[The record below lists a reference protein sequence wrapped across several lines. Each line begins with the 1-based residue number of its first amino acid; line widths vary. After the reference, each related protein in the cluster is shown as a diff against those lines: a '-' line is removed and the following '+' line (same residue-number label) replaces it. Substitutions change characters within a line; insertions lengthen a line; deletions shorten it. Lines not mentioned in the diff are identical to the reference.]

1 MNFDIVV
8 IGAGH
13 AGIEAALAAA
23 KTGIKTAIFTIN
35 KSKAGEMSCNP
46 AIGGLAKGQVVRE
59 IDALG
64 GIMAKA
70 ADTTCIQFKVLNSA
84 KGPAV
89 RGLRAQADKIEYCR
103 YMLGILENT
112 PGLTL
117 IDETVL
123 QVTTSDSGVTGVICA
138 SGERFGAKSVIITVG
153 TFLNGMIHIG
163 LESFP
168 GGRRGDPP
176 AVELSESLKS
186 LGLKTIRLKT
196 GTPPRVARD
205 SLDYSFFTEQPG
217 DAIPVPFS
225 FSTEKITTKQAMC
238 WLARTTPETNAVI
251 EANLNRSPLY
261 SSTDRRIFGTGPR
274 YCPSIEDK
282 VVKFPDKK
290 SHQVFIEP
298 EWRDSSEMYLNGLSS
313 SLPAD
318 VQEAFLKTIPGFKD
332 VKIIRP
338 AYGIE
343 YDSFPSY
350 QIKHTL
356 ETREIPGLFLA
367 GQINGTSGYE
377 EAAAQGIVAGI
388 NAAAKIKNMEPL
400 ILRRA
405 ESYIGVMIDDL
416 VTLDLQEPYR
426 LFSSRAEY
434 RLLLRNDNADM
445 RLNRYGEKYG
455 LLSGQAAES
464 SKKKKEF
471 IEAEKKR
478 LEKIWLKPS
487 KTLNDYLSCCGTSA
501 ITEPVNLM
509 SLFKRPETSY
519 EELAKYSGGIPE
531 MPQHCLECLEAEV
544 KYEGYITR
552 QLREIEQNARLEN
565 KKIPADFDYTKA
577 SGLSTEARQYLARIK
592 PETIGS
598 ASRIPGVTPADI
610 NVLLILLRKT
620 EV

>member
-1 MNFDIVV
+1 MNFDIAV

-23 KTGIKTAIFTIN
+23 KAGMKTALFTIN
-35 KSKAGEMSCNP
+35 KSKTGEMSCNP

-70 ADTTCIQFKVLNSA
+70 ADETCIQFKVLNSA

-89 RGLRAQADKIEYCR
+89 RGLRAQADKREYCR

-117 IDETVL
+117 IEAMASQISV
-123 QVTTSDSGVTGVICA
+123 SDSAVTGVICE
-138 SGERFGAKSVIITVG
+138 SGENYGAKAVIVTAG
-153 TFLNGMIHIG
+153 TFLNGVMHIG

-176 AVELSESLKS
+176 SVSLSKSLQS

-196 GTPPRVARD
+196 GTPPRVDRD

-217 DAIPVPFS
+217 DAVAVPFS
-225 FSTEKITTKQAMC
+225 FSTEKIEAKQVLC
-238 WLARTTPETNAVI
+238 WLARTTPETNTVI

-261 SSTDRRIFGTGPR
+261 SPTDRKIFGTGPR

-282 VVKFPDKK
+282 VMKFPDKK

-298 EWRDSSEMYLNGLSS
+298 EWRGSNEMYLNGLSS

-318 VQEAFLKTIPGFKD
+318 VQEAYLKTIPGFKN
-332 VKIIRP
+332 VSIIRP

-356 ETREIPGLFLA
+356 EVKSVPGLFLA

-377 EAAAQGIVAGI
+377 EAAGQGLIAGI
-388 NAAAKIKNMEPL
+388 NASAKIKGIDPL
-400 ILRRA
+400 ILPRS

-434 RLLLRNDNADM
+434 RLLLRNDNADL
-445 RLNRYGEKYG
+445 RLSSYGVKYG
-455 LLSGQAAES
+455 LLGEKAAVSAGIKKSFIS
-464 SKKKKEF
+464 SER
-471 IEAEKKR
+471 KR
-478 LEKIWLKPS
+478 LENITLQPS
-487 KTLNDYLSCCGTSA
+487 KELNEYLISRGTSA
-501 ITEPVNLM
+501 ITEPSNLM
-509 SLFKRPETSY
+509 NLFKRPETDY
-519 EELAKYSGGIPE
+519 EGLMKFGGEIPKV
-531 MPQHCLECLEAEV
+531 PQHYTECFEAGV

-552 QLREIEQNARLEN
+552 QLKDIEQSAGLER
-565 KKIPADFDYTKA
+565 KKIPENFDYSKTT
-577 SGLSTEARQYLARIK
+577 GLSTEAKQYLSKMR

-598 ASRIPGVTPADI
+598 AARIPGVTPADI
-610 NVLLILLRKT
+610 NVLLILLKKKG
-620 EV
+620 